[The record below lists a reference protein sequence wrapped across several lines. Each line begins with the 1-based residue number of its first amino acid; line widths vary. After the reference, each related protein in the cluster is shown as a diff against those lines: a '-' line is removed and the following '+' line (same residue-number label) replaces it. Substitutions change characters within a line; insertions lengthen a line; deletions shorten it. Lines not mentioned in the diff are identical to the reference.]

1 MRILRLVRRLK
12 SATEIIPPV
21 ISFPTSAT
29 TSLGSI
35 PTLTSNLVFYFCF
48 NWLSKFSLN
57 FLINQIQLQI
67 IHYFMQNLFHFNKQ
81 IFVLNTINY
90 LSNWI
95 EVGKL
100 IIGKGE
106 IVR

>member
-1 MRILRLVRRLK
+1 MKILLNLNQQILV
-12 SATEIIPPV
+12 ANME
-21 ISFPTSAT
+21 
-29 TSLGSI
+29 
-35 PTLTSNLVFYFCF
+35 NY
-48 NWLSKFSLN
+48 LS
-57 FLINQIQLQI
+57 
-67 IHYFMQNLFHFNKQ
+67 
-81 IFVLNTINY
+81 VNY